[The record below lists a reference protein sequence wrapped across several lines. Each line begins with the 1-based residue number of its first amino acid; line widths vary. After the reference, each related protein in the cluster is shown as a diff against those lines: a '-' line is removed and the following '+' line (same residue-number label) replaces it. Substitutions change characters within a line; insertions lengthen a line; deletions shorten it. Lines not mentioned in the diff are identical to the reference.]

1 MTAAEVT
8 AELERFEHLCRAR
21 GALNVEWMRPGIEPE
36 RIRSLEAD
44 HGVRLPDDAKAVWLW
59 HDGATPP
66 FGPRTVRFWGASY
79 YFLSLE
85 ESLGDARMQLEARNA
100 GDVFRLPGSS
110 WVTLGHNSVSTVIE
124 ITEPHGSDSP
134 VLVSDAT
141 APVEDYPVVGLAE
154 RVRLWNAAIE
164 DDLWYLDDARQW
176 CRRSDR
182 GLGWP
187 ERALV

>member
-1 MTAAEVT
+1 
-8 AELERFEHLCRAR
+8 
-21 GALNVEWMRPGIEPE
+21 
-36 RIRSLEAD
+36 
-44 HGVRLPDDAKAVWLW
+44 
-59 HDGATPP
+59 
-66 FGPRTVRFWGASY
+66 
-79 YFLSLE
+79 LSLE

-100 GDVFRLPGSS
+100 GDVFRRPGSS

-154 RVRLWNAAIE
+154 RIRLWNSAIE